1 MAEPAALTPPQRRLP
16 LLALSEAR
24 LARLA
29 AAGDERAFAAI
40 FKRYH
45 QELYRYCRA
54 ILRNADDAQD
64 ALQSTMASALRSLP
78 GESRDVALRPWL
90 YRVAHN
96 EALDLIRR
104 RRDTTL
110 SEDAAPVSPP
120 ADVEAETRQRLREL
134 IADLDT
140 LPNRLRSA
148 LVMREL
154 SGLPHDEIG
163 AALEMS
169 PGAARQAV
177 YEARAALLELAAGR
191 EMSCPDVRGLVS
203 DRDGRVLRGRRVRA
217 HLRSCESCRDFRA
230 AISARRSDLALIAP
244 PLPVAASGALA
255 GLLGGAGGAGG
266 LFGAKAAG
274 IIAATAAIG
283 VGAAGLTASE
293 GGGAGAERSS
303 VGATNPSADAA
314 PHAPGHS
321 RPSATGHGLDRGRAI
336 GQAGERRADAS
347 RVGVPGTAGEPSGRP
362 ADPGPSSTAGSSA
375 NAGPGPA
382 APSSDAPAPQPPS
395 GPGGSEPASAGGG
408 QPAAPPGSS
417 VASGSSG
424 GRNTTPATG
433 PGEHGGFGAAPASPP
448 VSGVAGAGSSG
459 SPGQGSR

>member
-1 MAEPAALTPPQRRLP
+1 MAESAALPAPQRRLP
-16 LLALSEAR
+16 LLALSESR

-40 FKRYH
+40 FERYH

-104 RRDTTL
+104 RRDTSL
-110 SEDAAPVSPP
+110 DEDAGPMSPP
-120 ADVEAETRQRLREL
+120 AHVEVETRERLREL
-134 IADLDT
+134 IADLDA
-140 LPNRLRSA
+140 LPDRLRSA

-154 SGLPHDEIG
+154 SGLAHKEIG

-191 EMSCPDVRGLVS
+191 EMSCPDVRKLVS

-217 HLRSCESCRDFRA
+217 HLRACASCRDFRT
-230 AISARRSDLALIAP
+230 AISTRRSDLALITP

-274 IIAATAAIG
+274 IVVATAAIG
-283 VGAAGLTASE
+283 VGAMGLT
-293 GGGAGAERSS
+293 GAGGDATERSNG
-303 VGATNPSADAA
+303 VAEGTPAVAA
-314 PHAPGHS
+314 PHGHLDS
-321 RPSATGHGLDRGRAI
+321 HEGAAGHPLDQNRA
-336 GQAGERRADAS
+336 
-347 RVGVPGTAGEPSGRP
+347 GRP
-362 ADPGPSSTAGSSA
+362 AGDRRKVRSQAGSPGGGDSGGRPAGTRPGPNGSSVA
-375 NAGPGPA
+375 STNSGPPA
-382 APSSDAPAPQPPS
+382 ATPDPPAPQPA
-395 GPGGSEPASAGGG
+395 GPGAAEPVGGGGG

-417 VASGSSG
+417 VASGQSEGQSATPGTGPTEQSDG
-424 GRNTTPATG
+424 GSVPATL
-433 PGEHGGFGAAPASPP
+433 PLASDP
-448 VSGVAGAGSSG
+448 
-459 SPGQGSR
+459 R

>member
-1 MAEPAALTPPQRRLP
+1 MAESAALPAPQRRLP
-16 LLALSEAR
+16 LLALSESR

-40 FKRYH
+40 FERYH

-104 RRDTTL
+104 RRDTSL
-110 SEDAAPVSPP
+110 DEDAGPMSPP
-120 ADVEAETRQRLREL
+120 AHVEVETRERLREL
-134 IADLDT
+134 IADLDA
-140 LPNRLRSA
+140 LPDRLRSA

-154 SGLPHDEIG
+154 SGLAHDEIG

-191 EMSCPDVRGLVS
+191 EMSCPDVRRLVS

-230 AISARRSDLALIAP
+230 AISTRRSDLALIAP
-244 PLPVAASGALA
+244 PLPAAASGALA

-266 LFGAKAAG
+266 LFGAKGAG

-283 VGAAGLTASE
+283 VGAVGLTAGE
-293 GGGAGAERSS
+293 GGGAGTKRSS
-303 VGATNPSADAA
+303 VGATNPSIDAA
-314 PHAPGHS
+314 GHVPGHS
-321 RPSATGHGLDRGRAI
+321 RPSATGHGLDHGRAS
-336 GQAGERRADAS
+336 GRAGGRRADAS
-347 RVGVPGTAGEPSGRP
+347 RPGAPGAAGDPSGRP
-362 ADPGPSSTAGSSA
+362 ADPGPTSTA
-375 NAGPGPA
+375 NTGPGPA
-382 APSSDAPAPQPPS
+382 APSSDSPAPQQPS
-395 GPGGSEPASAGGG
+395 GPGSSEPASAGGG

-424 GRNTTPATG
+424 GQNTTPAIG
-433 PGEHGGFGAAPASPP
+433 PGEHGGFSAAPATPP
-448 VSGVAGAGSSG
+448 VSGVAGTGSSG
-459 SPGQGSR
+459 SPGQGPR